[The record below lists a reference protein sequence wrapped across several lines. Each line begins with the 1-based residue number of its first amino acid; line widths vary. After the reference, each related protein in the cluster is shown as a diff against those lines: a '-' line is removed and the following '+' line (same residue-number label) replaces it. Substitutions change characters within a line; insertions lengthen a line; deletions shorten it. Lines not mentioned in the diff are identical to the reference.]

1 MATVTNQQNCP
12 AFNGQNAV
20 VFMNATDAAAIL
32 PTLVSGRKCTVSSSS
47 KVGYVDTIDALGYS
61 FEVSPVTQGV
71 RFDSSSTP
79 GILAAAETITLA

>member
-1 MATVTNQQNCP
+1 MTTVTNQQNAP

-20 VFMNATDAAAIL
+20 VFMNAADAASIL

-47 KVGYVDTIDALGYS
+47 KVGYVDTIDVLGYS

-71 RFDSSSTP
+71 RFDSTSTP
-79 GILAAAETITLA
+79 GVLASGETITLQ